1 MRVDRTLAARKELD
15 LLESIVQESVQS
27 DREIRWLAD
36 DILTL
41 LSRRVIRKPDAI
53 QQLGLGVP
61 IGQVKGSRDYAV
73 IADWLDAEESDVRV
87 VTAFPAILGTQAGTR
102 GVYVKKMNTILVK
115 IPDRTLKGVN
125 EYAQEKDLRGVNS
138 MLMALKD
145 IVVHELQ
152 HAYDDF
158 RSKGKYLGKS
168 YTNDPDKKEYWLH
181 PAEITARFAGTAKNL
196 EYMKLR
202 LYTDDGFL
210 GKGLRDYIETFKHQI
225 HAWKDM
231 PVDVQRRLIGRM
243 TQEFMELSNWEKDGM
258 LASRIGMEMYNIA
271 DFDAHSLS
279 GIDVSQDPR
288 LSGDKAFSGN
298 NQIALIKSL
307 IKDAI
312 HNPDKYKKAVPWSN
326 ITDGLNSVRLMLKN
340 PGRSDEEKQKIKEN
354 LSREL
359 DLDERDWQAFTD
371 NEF

>member
-1 MRVDRTLAARKELD
+1 VRIDRTLEARKELN

-41 LSRRVIRKPDAI
+41 LSRRVVRKPNATE
-53 QQLGLGVP
+53 QLALGVP

-73 IADWLDAEESDVRV
+73 IADWLDSEESDVRV
-87 VTAFPAILGTQAGTR
+87 VTQFPAILGTQAGTR

-125 EYAQEKDLRGVNS
+125 EYAQEKDVKGVNS

-152 HAYDDF
+152 HAFDDF

-196 EYMKLR
+196 EYMKLQ
-202 LYTDDGFL
+202 LYKDDGFL

-225 HAWKDM
+225 DAWKDM

-243 TQEFMELSNWEKDGM
+243 TQEFMDLSNWEKDGM
-258 LASRIGMEMYNIA
+258 LASAIGMALYNIA
-271 DFDAHSLS
+271 DYDTLSLS

-288 LSGDKAFSGN
+288 LSGDKAFSGK
-298 NQIALIKSL
+298 NQIALIKAL

-312 HNPDKYKKAVPWSN
+312 HNPDKYKKAAPWSN
-326 ITDGLNSVRLMLKN
+326 ITDGLNSVQLMLRN
-340 PGRSDEEKQKIKEN
+340 DQRTDEEKQRTKLN
-354 LSREL
+354 VSREF
-359 DLDERDWQAFTD
+359 DLDERDWRAFLD